1 MTPDLLS
8 YDELLQ
14 NSFISDFL
22 YKSSRSLVVIMSFL
36 FLFFFKKRFKSTVIN
51 SFEITN
57 KFHMESFSLNS
68 TLLNVTWIY
77 MHYGDPDLMQHSC
90 YWSIE
95 DPKWRK
101 FKLRAGVRI
110 LYNTS
115 WHSFNK
121 ISTRYTSSWAKT
133 NPNVQTGIMK
143 RTCINY
149 TCSTFN
155 WRKFKAQQKCT
166 KMRDHGLLVL
176 IKHHTQVS

>member
-68 TLLNVTWIY
+68 TLLNVT
-77 MHYGDPDLMQHSC
+77 
-90 YWSIE
+90 
-95 DPKWRK
+95 
-101 FKLRAGVRI
+101 
-110 LYNTS
+110 
-115 WHSFNK
+115 
-121 ISTRYTSSWAKT
+121 
-133 NPNVQTGIMK
+133 
-143 RTCINY
+143 
-149 TCSTFN
+149 
-155 WRKFKAQQKCT
+155 
-166 KMRDHGLLVL
+166 
-176 IKHHTQVS
+176 